1 MSTVPGAR
9 VVGAANVDAYEKA
22 ATANEASNVP
32 GRRVTGAVAPSAAL
46 PKAPPVSHYPLD
58 ELRKLLASTPS
69 AVDRVLT
76 AELARVEGPRK
87 SALQAL
93 RAAEYARAE
102 KSKTPVRSEVVDQID
117 TALGKKKPVAPKVE
131 APVSTD
137 DHVPSETD
145 PTEEG

>member
-58 ELRKLLASTPS
+58 ELRKLLAATPS
-69 AVDRVLT
+69 AVDRVLA
-76 AELARVEGPRK
+76 AELARAEGPRK

-102 KSKTPVRSEVVDQID
+102 KAKTPVRVEVVDRVD
-117 TALGKKKPVAPKVE
+117 AALGKKKPAAPKAPEPAAEPAVE
-131 APVSTD
+131 A
-137 DHVPSETD
+137 
-145 PTEEG
+145 EGGDAPEDA